1 MLIIAIIG
9 TILTP
14 ICAMILTA
22 TLSSYDDDIH
32 SLGTFVA
39 LPLTVILCLATM
51 DSIIEAKTQIKSAKV
66 EEIDWS
72 QVQVNEYKENDEVV
86 KITYTIGDKT
96 FELPV
101 KEN

>member
-9 TILTP
+9 TFATP
-14 ICAMILTA
+14 LCAFLTA
-22 TLSSYDDDIH
+22 IMLSTNDDDIH
-32 SLGTFVA
+32 KLGTFVA
-39 LPLTVILCLATM
+39 IPITVLLCLTTM
-51 DSIIEAKTQIKSAKV
+51 DCIINAGIQVKTAKV

-72 QVQVNEYKENDEVV
+72 QVQVNEYKENDKIV

>member
-9 TILTP
+9 TIVTP
-14 ICAMILTA
+14 LLAMLLTA
-22 TLSSYDDDIH
+22 MLSCEDTDINK
-32 SLGTFVA
+32 LGTFIGI
-39 LPLTVILCLATM
+39 PLTVFMCLATM
-51 DSIIEAKTQIKSAKV
+51 DSIIAAYKQITATKIES
-66 EEIDWS
+66 IDWS
-72 QVQVNEYKENDEVV
+72 QVQVNEYRENDKVV

>member
-14 ICAMILTA
+14 ICAMILNA
-22 TLSSYDDDIH
+22 MLSSSDEDINK
-32 SLGTFVA
+32 LGTFVA
-39 LPLTVILCLATM
+39 LPITVLLCLATM
-51 DSIIEAKTQIKSAKV
+51 DSIIEAKTQIKAAKTA
-66 EEIDWS
+66 EIDWS
-72 QVQVNEYKENDEVV
+72 QVQVNEYKENDKTV

-101 KEN
+101 KES

>member
-14 ICAMILTA
+14 ICAMILNA
-22 TLSSYDDDIH
+22 TLSSSDDDIH
-32 SLGTFVA
+32 GFGTFVV
-39 LPLTVILCLATM
+39 LPITVLLCLATM
-51 DSIIEAKTQIKSAKV
+51 DSIIEAKTQIKAARTA
-66 EEIDWS
+66 EIDWS
-72 QVQVNEYKENDEVV
+72 QVQVNEYKENDKTV

>member
-9 TILTP
+9 TLIIPTC
-14 ICAMILTA
+14 IMIFA
-22 TLSSYDDDIH
+22 NMFSSSDEDIH
-32 SLGTFVA
+32 KGSFIVLLIA
-39 LPLTVILCLATM
+39 ILLCLATM
-51 DSIIEAKTQIKSAKV
+51 DTIIEAGTQIKTAKCD
-66 EEIDWS
+66 EIDWS
-72 QVQVNEYKENDEVV
+72 QVEVNEYKENDKVV

>member
-9 TILTP
+9 AIVTPLCVLLLAAMFSSPDNDTRSIGKFIGIPIIIL
-14 ICAMILTA
+14 
-22 TLSSYDDDIH
+22 
-32 SLGTFVA
+32 
-39 LPLTVILCLATM
+39 LCLATL
-51 DSIIEAKTQIKSAKV
+51 DCIINAGILMKETKV

-72 QVQVNEYKENDEVV
+72 QVQVNEYKENDKVV